1 MARTFLCK
9 SGNRDFMEERKRI
22 LNKLVLIDGNSI
34 VNRAFY
40 GVPDLTNKE
49 GLHTNAIFGFL
60 NILLKVLEEETPTHL
75 LVAFD
80 VKAPTF
86 RHEMYDEYKGTRK
99 PMAEE
104 LREQIPVLKEVLKAM
119 GIAIKEQ
126 AGIEADDI
134 LGTMAKLGESQG
146 FDVSVVSGDRD
157 LLQLATDKIKIRIP
171 KTKGGKT
178 EVEDYYSPQVIE
190 KYGVTPSQ
198 IIDLKGLMGDASDN
212 IPGVPGVGEK
222 TAVKILTMF
231 GTVENAIEHVEE
243 ITPNRAKE
251 AVKNNTKLAIMSKK
265 LATIKTDCKLGIK
278 LTECAMGD
286 IFTSEA
292 YQLIQGLEFKSLLKR
307 FQSDTGA
314 NLSVE
319 KNFREISN
327 QKGFLELMQG
337 CKEKQYVSIKI
348 ISKTKEDMTSGSDGQ
363 MSLFM
368 EDEKRMVAVVVAT
381 SEEEVVFCHV
391 ENDISEALVKENL
404 QNLADED
411 IIFITNDLKS
421 QLKDLPE
428 LTPENAFDT
437 ALAAYIID
445 PVQKGFAEE
454 DIASEY
460 ADVLMAPYSQHFG
473 KKSESVAYAENR
485 AEFVRHACYCALVS
499 WKAYKPLRKKLKLI
513 KSYELF
519 EEIEMPL
526 VFTLYH
532 MEQEGVAVR
541 REALREYG
549 EKLGERIEVLQREIY
564 DMAGEEF
571 NINSPKQLGVI
582 LFEKLRMPYGK
593 KTKTGYSTSAE
604 VLEKLRF
611 ESPIVE
617 MILEYRQLTKLKST
631 YADGLSAYID
641 MDGRIRSTFN
651 QTITATGRL
660 SSTEPNLQNIPIR
673 MELGRQIRKVFVPRD
688 GYVFLDAD
696 YSQIELRV
704 LAHMS
709 GDQRLIE
716 AYKENADVHRTTASL
731 VFHVPYEE
739 VTELQRRNAKAVN
752 FGIVYGISGFGLS
765 RDLNITKKQAEEYIN
780 DYFETYPKVK
790 EYMDSLVNMG
800 KTKGFVTSMF
810 GRRRPIPELAAKNF
824 MQRQFGE
831 RIAMN
836 SPIQGTAADIIK
848 IAMIHV
854 ERRLREENLDSR
866 LILQIHD
873 ELLIETKESEIEK
886 VKEILEHEMVTAVE
900 LSVPLI
906 AEVKQGNNWYEAK

>member
-1 MARTFLCK
+1 M
-9 SGNRDFMEERKRI
+9 D
-22 LNKLVLIDGNSI
+22 KLVLIDGNSI

-49 GLHTNAIFGFL
+49 GLHTNAIYGFL
-60 NILLKVLEEETPTHL
+60 NILMKVLEEETPSHL

-86 RHEMYDEYKGTRK
+86 RHEMYEEYKGTRK
-99 PMAEE
+99 PMPEE
-104 LREQIPVLKEVLKAM
+104 LREQIPVLKEVLSAM
-119 GIAIKEQ
+119 KITIREQ

-134 LGTMAKLGESQG
+134 LGTMARIGEEQG
-146 FDVSVVSGDRD
+146 FEVSVVSGDRD
-157 LLQLATDKIKIRIP
+157 LLQLATDKIKVRIP

-178 EVEDYYSPQVIE
+178 LVEDYYRPQVIE
-190 KYGVTPSQ
+190 KYGVTPAQ
-198 IIDLKGLMGDASDN
+198 IVDLKGLMGDASDN

-231 GTVENAIEHVEE
+231 GTVEQAIEHVEE
-243 ITPNRAKE
+243 ITPNRARE
-251 AVKNNTKLAIMSKK
+251 AVKKNTKLALMSKK
-265 LATIKTDCKLGIK
+265 LAEIKTDCKLGVK
-278 LTECAMGD
+278 MDECVLPD
-286 IFTSEA
+286 IFTEEA
-292 YQLIQGLEFKSLLKR
+292 YQWVQRLEFKSMMSRFEKDAGADLAVEKR
-307 FQSDTGA
+307 F
-314 NLSVE
+314 
-319 KNFREISN
+319 REFSRKDEFI
-327 QKGFLELMQG
+327 ELVKKCAESRM
-337 CKEKQYVSIKI
+337 VSIKI
-348 ISKTKEDMTSGSDGQ
+348 IAKSKEDKTQEADGQ

-368 EDEKRMVAVVVAT
+368 EEEPRMIAVVLAS
-381 SEEEVVFCHV
+381 SEEEVAFCQAGG
-391 ENDISEALVKENL
+391 EMTEEFIGE
-404 QNLADED
+404 QLAWLAGKGVL
-411 IIFITNDLKS
+411 FVTNDLKS
-421 QLKDLPE
+421 QLEELPE
-428 LTPENAFDT
+428 LDAKKAFDT
-437 ALAAYIID
+437 GLAAYIIN
-445 PVQKGFAEE
+445 PVQKGFQEE
-454 DIASEY
+454 DIAAEY
-460 ADVLMAPYSQHFG
+460 ADVSMPVFAQLFG
-473 KKSESVAYAENR
+473 RKSFYQAYQESKSDL
-485 AEFVRHACYCALVS
+485 VRYACYCAYVS
-499 WKAYKPLRKKLKLI
+499 WKSYKVLHKKLKQM

-526 VFTLYH
+526 VFTLFH
-532 MEQEGVAVR
+532 MEQEGIAVR

-549 EKLGERIEVLQREIY
+549 EKLGERIDVLQQEIY
-564 DMAGEEF
+564 DLAGEEF

-617 MILEYRQLTKLKST
+617 LILEYRQLTKLKST
-631 YADGLSAYID
+631 YADGLSTYIG
-641 MDGRIRSTFN
+641 MDGRIHSTFN

-673 MELGRQIRKVFVPRD
+673 MELGRQIRKVFVPKE
-688 GYVFLDAD
+688 GCVFLDAD

-709 GDQRLIE
+709 GDERLIE
-716 AYKENADVHRTTASL
+716 AYRENADVHRTTAAL
-731 VFHVPYEE
+731 VFHVPYDE

-765 RDLNITKKQAEEYIN
+765 RDLNISKKQAEKYIN

-790 EYMDSLVNMG
+790 EYMDSLVQMG
-800 KTKGFVTSMF
+800 KTKGYVTSMF
-810 GRRRPIPELAAKNF
+810 GRRRPIPELSSKNF

-854 ERRLREENLDSR
+854 EEKLAERKLSSR

-873 ELLIETKESEIEK
+873 ELLIETREEEIEE
-886 VKEILEHEMVTAVE
+886 VKEILEHEMVAAAE
-900 LSVPLI
+900 LHVPLI

>member
-1 MARTFLCK
+1 M
-9 SGNRDFMEERKRI
+9 D
-22 LNKLVLIDGNSI
+22 KLVLIDGNSI

-49 GLHTNAIFGFL
+49 GLHTNAIYGFL
-60 NILLKVLEEETPTHL
+60 NILIKVIEEESPTHL

-86 RHEMYDEYKGTRK
+86 RHEMFEEYKGTRK
-99 PMAEE
+99 PMPDD
-104 LREQIPVLKEVLKAM
+104 LREQIPVLKEVLSAM
-119 GIAIKEQ
+119 NIQMKEQ
-126 AGIEADDI
+126 EGIEADDI
-134 LGTMAKLGESQG
+134 LGTMAKSGEG
-146 FDVSVVSGDRD
+146 NGMDVCVVSGDRD

-178 EVEDYYSPQVIE
+178 IVEDYYRSQVIE
-190 KYGVTPSQ
+190 KYGVTPEQ
-198 IIDLKGLMGDASDN
+198 IVDLKGLMGDTSDN

-222 TAVKILTMF
+222 TAVKILTLF
-231 GTVENAIEHVEE
+231 GTVEQAIEHVED
-243 ITPNRAKE
+243 ITPNRARE
-251 AVKNNTKLAIMSKK
+251 AVKNNTKLALLSKK
-265 LATIKTDCKLGIK
+265 LAAIKTDCKLGVK
-278 LTECAMGD
+278 MEDCLVGN
-286 IFTSEA
+286 IFTEEA
-292 YQLIQGLEFKSLLKR
+292 YTVIKRLEFKSMMAR

-314 NLSVE
+314 NLSLE
-319 KNFREISN
+319 KKFHILKKKEEFESLIG
-327 QKGFLELMQG
+327 QCGKGTVLSVKIMARSKAEQG
-337 CKEKQYVSIKI
+337 QEP
-348 ISKTKEDMTSGSDGQ
+348 DGQ
-363 MSLFM
+363 LSLFVQ
-368 EDEKRMVAVVVAT
+368 EEERMAAAVFAV
-381 SEEEVVFCHV
+381 SEEEVLYCPAGVV
-391 ENDISEALVKENL
+391 TEAYVKE
-404 QNLADED
+404 QLAVLEEKGVL
-411 IIFITNDLKS
+411 FVTNDLKS
-421 QLKDLPE
+421 QLEYLPE
-428 LTPENAFDT
+428 MDAKQAFDT
-437 ALAAYIID
+437 GLAAYLANPI
-445 PVQKGFAEE
+445 QKGFLEE
-454 DIASEY
+454 DIALEY
-460 ADVLMAPYSQHFG
+460 AGVTMPLYQQVFG
-473 KKSESVAYAENR
+473 KKSFYEASKEAPDDFARY
-485 AEFVRHACYCALVS
+485 ACYCALTS
-499 WKAYKPLRKKLKLI
+499 FLAYKPLERKLKQMR
-513 KSYELF
+513 SYELF
-519 EEIEMPL
+519 AEIEMPL
-526 VFTLYH
+526 VFTLYR
-532 MEQEGVAVR
+532 MEREGIAVK

-549 EKLGERIEVLQREIY
+549 EKLGERIDVLQKEIY
-564 DMAGEEF
+564 EMAGEEF

-631 YADGLSAYID
+631 YADGLSADID

-673 MELGRQIRKVFVPRD
+673 MELGRQIRKVFVPKD
-688 GYVFLDAD
+688 GFVFLDAD

-709 GDQRLIE
+709 GDERLIE
-716 AYKENADVHRTTASL
+716 AYRENADVHRTTAAL

-765 RDLNITKKQAEEYIN
+765 RDLNITKKQAEQYIA
-780 DYFETYPKVK
+780 DYFETYPNVK
-790 EYMDSLVNMG
+790 AYMDSLVEMG
-800 KTKGFVTSMF
+800 KKKGYVTSMF
-810 GRRRPIPELAAKNF
+810 GRRRPIPELESKNF

-854 ERRLREENLDSR
+854 DEKLREKKLASR

-873 ELLIETKESEIEK
+873 ELLIETREDEIEE
-886 VKEILEHEMVTAVE
+886 VKQILEHEMASAAD
-900 LSVPLI
+900 LQVPLI
-906 AEVKQGNNWYEAK
+906 AEVKQGGNWYEAK

>member
-1 MARTFLCK
+1 M
-9 SGNRDFMEERKRI
+9 D
-22 LNKLVLIDGNSI
+22 KLVLIDGNSI

-49 GLHTNAIFGFL
+49 GLHTNAIYGFL
-60 NILLKVLEEETPTHL
+60 NILIKVIEEESPTHL

-86 RHEMYDEYKGTRK
+86 RHEMYEEYKGTRK
-99 PMAEE
+99 PMPDD
-104 LREQIPVLKEVLKAM
+104 LREQIPVLKEVLSAM
-119 GIAIKEQ
+119 NIQMKEQ
-126 AGIEADDI
+126 EGIEADDI
-134 LGTMAKLGESQG
+134 LGTMAKSGEGSG
-146 FDVSVVSGDRD
+146 MDVCVVSGDRD

-178 EVEDYYSPQVIE
+178 IVEDYYRPQVIE
-190 KYGVTPSQ
+190 KFGVTPEQ
-198 IIDLKGLMGDASDN
+198 IVDLKGLMGDSSDN

-222 TAVKILTMF
+222 TAVKILTLF
-231 GTVENAIEHVEE
+231 GTVEQAIEHVDD
-243 ITPNRAKE
+243 ITPNRARE
-251 AVKNNTKLAIMSKK
+251 AVKNNTKLALLSKK
-265 LATIKTDCKLGIK
+265 LAAIKTDCRLGVKMDDCQISN
-278 LTECAMGD
+278 
-286 IFTSEA
+286 IFTEEA
-292 YQLIQGLEFKSLLKR
+292 YAVIQRLEFKSMMAR

-314 NLSVE
+314 NLSLE
-319 KNFREISN
+319 KKFHIVKKKQEFTALFGTCKKGSAVSLKIIAKSKAEQGQEPDGQLSLFSQDEECMAAAVFAVSGEEVLYCPASVITEADVRE
-327 QKGFLELMQG
+327 QLALL
-337 CKEKQYVSIKI
+337 KEKGV
-348 ISKTKEDMTSGSDGQ
+348 
-363 MSLFM
+363 
-368 EDEKRMVAVVVAT
+368 
-381 SEEEVVFCHV
+381 
-391 ENDISEALVKENL
+391 
-404 QNLADED
+404 
-411 IIFITNDLKS
+411 IFVTNDLKS
-421 QLKDLPE
+421 QLEYMPE
-428 LTPENAFDT
+428 IDAGQAFDT
-437 ALAAYIID
+437 GLAAYLANPI
-445 PVQKGFAEE
+445 QKDFLEE
-454 DIASEY
+454 DLALEY
-460 ADVLMAPYSQHFG
+460 AGLTMPPYQQMFG
-473 KKSESVAYAENR
+473 KKSFYEASREAPDDFARY
-485 AEFVRHACYCALVS
+485 ACYCVLTSFLAH
-499 WKAYKPLRKKLKLI
+499 KPLERKLKQM

-519 EEIEMPL
+519 TEIEMPL
-526 VFTLYH
+526 VFTLYR
-532 MEQEGVAVR
+532 MEREGIAVK

-549 EKLGERIEVLQREIY
+549 EKLGERIDVLQKEIY
-564 DMAGEEF
+564 EMAGEEF

-631 YADGLSAYID
+631 YADGLSADID
-641 MDGRIRSTFN
+641 LDGRIRSTFN

-673 MELGRQIRKVFVPRD
+673 MELGRQIRKVFVPKE
-688 GYVFLDAD
+688 GFVFLDAD

-709 GDQRLIE
+709 GDERLIE
-716 AYKENADVHRTTASL
+716 AYRENADVHRTTAAL

-765 RDLNITKKQAEEYIN
+765 RDLNITRKQAEQYIA
-780 DYFETYPKVK
+780 DYFETYPDVK
-790 EYMDSLVNMG
+790 AYMDSLVEMG
-800 KTKGFVTSMF
+800 KKKGYVTSMF
-810 GRRRPIPELAAKNF
+810 GRRRPIPELESKNF

-854 ERRLREENLDSR
+854 DEKLRERKLASR

-873 ELLIETKESEIEK
+873 ELLIETREDEIEE
-886 VKEILEHEMVTAVE
+886 VKQILEHEMVAAAD
-900 LSVPLI
+900 LKVPLI
-906 AEVKQGNNWYEAK
+906 AEVKQGGSWYEAK